1 MDENRDKQIEY
12 VCKNCGATLKEGQLF
27 CTKCGTAREIKVV
40 KKCANCGTELE
51 DGDLF
56 CPHCGTKYD
65 EESKN
70 EAVEVPSLIEQES
83 PVALVPAVVE
93 LTESKPKLKKPE
105 WLDIEQIDVAAAII
119 ISILTCG
126 IYAIYWVYCIMKSIK
141 VLKGEDESVA
151 GELLCFIFVPFY
163 GIYWAYTRSDIL
175 VAELKKHGITATT
188 SKEGSLILSLLA
200 LGLVVYGI
208 MQSDLNKLYD
218 KQWNAKMAYEKALKQ
233 TQKKTDGPSKPK
245 QIGDTKATNATADD
259 DDCCMTCLGTIGAA
273 VGVLLVFGVIAAIVS
288 AV

>member
-1 MDENRDKQIEY
+1 MDENWDKQVEY

-27 CTKCGTAREIKVV
+27 CTKCGTEREEPIVRT
-40 KKCANCGTELE
+40 CANCGTELD

-56 CPHCGTKYD
+56 CPHCGTRY
-65 EESKN
+65 
-70 EAVEVPSLIEQES
+70 VEQSELIEEDNS
-83 PVALVPAVVE
+83 VSLVPALVE
-93 LTESKPKLKKPE
+93 PTEPKQKLEKPE
-105 WLDIEQIDVAAAII
+105 WLDIEQKDIAAAII

-126 IYAIYWVYCIMKSIK
+126 IYAIYWLYCIMKSIK

-163 GIYWAYTRSDIL
+163 GVYWCYTRSDVL
-175 VAELKKHGITATT
+175 VSELKKHGITATT

-233 TQKKTDGPSKPK
+233 TQKKTDEPSKPK
-245 QIGDTKATNATADD
+245 QMGNTKATNATADD
-259 DDCCMTCLGTIGAA
+259 DDCCMTCLGAIG
-273 VGVLLVFGVIAAIVS
+273 VIFGVLLVIGVIVAITS
-288 AV
+288 AI